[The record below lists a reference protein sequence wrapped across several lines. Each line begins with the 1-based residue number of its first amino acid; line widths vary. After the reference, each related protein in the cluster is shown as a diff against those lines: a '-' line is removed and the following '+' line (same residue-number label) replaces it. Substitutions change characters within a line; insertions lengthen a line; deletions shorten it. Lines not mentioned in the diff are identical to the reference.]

1 MSTTTPTTRV
11 TSPSSQDQPD
21 RESMHSVL
29 NFRIRKP
36 NYGPRHLAVKNH
48 AVAAIGEFVGTC
60 LFLIFAFGGT
70 NVANMAV
77 SDVNSSAQPDQTGAT
92 AALPNTSNLLYI
104 AFSFGISLTVVAWCF
119 YRVSGGLFN
128 PAITLGMFLVG
139 AMSPVR
145 AVILAFA
152 QILGGITGAAITE
165 ALLPG
170 NLMVRTTLKTG
181 ISVVRGLFIEMFM
194 TALLMLAMYVARR
207 QPRVSP
213 ANASA
218 HSLLLATEKH
228 RGTFLAPLPIGLALF
243 CSELV
248 SVYYTGGSLNPA
260 RTFGPCVV
268 QHKFESYHWLYWVG
282 PALGALV
289 ASGFYHLI
297 KYLEYET
304 VLADDD
310 SDDEDEGDEE
320 EQVASPQQTQ
330 APVLQIATDAAGAPV
345 VQAVP
350 PTGATG
356 GKAKGQQRY
365 VVEGTGLAA
374 ALLQRMATEQHQ
386 QHRTGPH
393 ARGRQ
398 TPLTNPAYDQRF
410 ERLESMMSR
419 ILDAVEQGRGSGSD
433 ASVATAAAGH
443 SPSAEEKV

>member
-104 AFSFGISLTVVAWCF
+104 AFSFGISLTVVAWC
-119 YRVSGGLFN
+119 LFN

-194 TALLMLAMYVARR
+194 TALLMLAT
-207 QPRVSP
+207 
-213 ANASA
+213 

>member
-36 NYGPRHLAVKNH
+36 NYGPRHLAFKNH
-48 AVAAIGEFVGTC
+48 AVAAIDEFVGMC
-60 LFLIFAFGGT
+60 LFLFFAFGGT

-77 SDVNSSAQPDQTGAT
+77 LDVNSTAQPDQTGAT

-119 YRVSGGLFN
+119 YRISGGLFN

-170 NLMVRTTLKTG
+170 NSMVRTTLKTG
-181 ISVVRGLFIEMFM
+181 ISVV
-194 TALLMLAMYVARR
+194 
-207 QPRVSP
+207 
-213 ANASA
+213 
-218 HSLLLATEKH
+218 LLLATEKH
-228 RGTFLAPLPIGLALF
+228 RGTFLAPLPIDLALF

-268 QHKFESYHWLYWVG
+268 QHSFESYHWLYWVG

-297 KYLEYET
+297 KHLEYET

-310 SDDEDEGDEE
+310 SDDEDDRDEE
-320 EQVASPQQTQ
+320 EQVAPPQQTQ

-350 PTGATG
+350 PSGATG
-356 GKAKGQQRY
+356 GKAKGRQRY

-374 ALLQRMATEQHQ
+374 VLLQRMANEQHHQ
-386 QHRTGPH
+386 NRTGPH

-398 TPLTNPAYDQRF
+398 PPLNPAYDQRF

-419 ILDAVEQGRGSGSD
+419 ILDAVEQGRGSD
-433 ASVATAAAGH
+433 R
-443 SPSAEEKV
+443 

>member
-1 MSTTTPTTRV
+1 MSTATPTTRV
-11 TSPSSQDQPD
+11 TSPPLQDPVE
-21 RESMHSVL
+21 RASMHSLL
-29 NFRIRKP
+29 NFKIRKP
-36 NYGPRHLAVKNH
+36 SYGPRHLALKNH

-60 LFLIFAFGGT
+60 LFLIFVFGGT

-77 SDVNSSAQPDQTGAT
+77 SDVNSTANSNQTGST

-145 AVILAFA
+145 AVILAFS

-194 TALLMLAMYVARR
+194 TALLMLA
-207 QPRVSP
+207 
-213 ANASA
+213 SA
-218 HSLLLATEKH
+218 LLSSNSKRHESLTILLAVLLLATEKH
-228 RGTFLAPLPIGLALF
+228 SGTFLAPLPIGLALF

-304 VLADDD
+304 VL
-310 SDDEDEGDEE
+310 SEDDEDEEDEE
-320 EQVASPQQTQ
+320 EQVASPQQAD

-345 VQAVP
+345 VQAV
-350 PTGATG
+350 TQMAAG
-356 GKAKGQQRY
+356 GKVKGHQRY
-365 VVEGTGLAA
+365 VIEGTGLAA

-393 ARGRQ
+393 NRGRQ
-398 TPLTNPAYDQRF
+398 TPFTNPAYDQRF
-410 ERLESMMSR
+410 ERLEGIMSKL
-419 ILDAVEQGRGSGSD
+419 LDAVEQGRAGGSS
-433 ASVATAAAGH
+433 ASVATTAAEH
-443 SPSAEEKV
+443 SLSAEEKV